1 MEELELL
8 KARFSEIEESFE
20 SGEEDHQ
27 LIFDLEEKM
36 QEVDLDFYED
46 EVAEQLDKLN
56 KKIKAFK
63 QEHEFYDAEAELDRM
78 FPDRHDEDFDEDQ
91 MSWDSVF
98 GD

>member
-1 MEELELL
+1 MEEIELL
-8 KARFSEIEESFE
+8 KLRFSEIEELFE
-20 SGEEDHQ
+20 KGEEDHQ

-36 QEVDLDFYED
+36 QEVDFDFPEYEVEEQFD
-46 EVAEQLDKLN
+46 ELKEQ
-56 KKIKAFK
+56 IKAFK
-63 QEHEFYDAEAELDRM
+63 KEYEFYDAEAELDRM